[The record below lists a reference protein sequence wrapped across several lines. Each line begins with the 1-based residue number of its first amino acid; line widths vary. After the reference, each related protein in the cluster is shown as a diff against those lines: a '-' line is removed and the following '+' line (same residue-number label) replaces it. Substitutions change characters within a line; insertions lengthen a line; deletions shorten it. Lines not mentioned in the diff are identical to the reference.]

1 MFCFGQMKFSVD
13 FLAKMKDLVSLTR
26 NNKQNTYIE
35 KIFLDDSVN
44 NNGNQNIESSYQ
56 EVLWSTSVQNIW
68 IIDCS
73 KMNNENE
80 WLKSN
85 EWLSLTFGYI
95 VLQGY
100 ENRGNRWCSLEQ
112 QSDHDQHG
120 HAGHNVRMI
129 LYDEL
134 MRQYWRRFGACS
146 SFDRHFG
153 NRLPVFQLKTSITIR
168 TRTPDHRD
176 LPGGTTW
183 ME

>member
-56 EVLWSTSVQNIW
+56 EVLWSTSVQSIW

-80 WLKSN
+80 
-85 EWLSLTFGYI
+85 
-95 VLQGY
+95 
-100 ENRGNRWCSLEQ
+100 
-112 QSDHDQHG
+112 
-120 HAGHNVRMI
+120 
-129 LYDEL
+129 
-134 MRQYWRRFGACS
+134 
-146 SFDRHFG
+146 
-153 NRLPVFQLKTSITIR
+153 
-168 TRTPDHRD
+168 
-176 LPGGTTW
+176 
-183 ME
+183 